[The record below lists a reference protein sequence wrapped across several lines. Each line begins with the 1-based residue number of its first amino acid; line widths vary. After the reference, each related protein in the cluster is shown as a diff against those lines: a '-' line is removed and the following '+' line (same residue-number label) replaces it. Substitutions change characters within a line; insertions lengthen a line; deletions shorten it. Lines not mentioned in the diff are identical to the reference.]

1 MPSIKKRDVSENN
14 NANDEFN
21 PVEFLKSLSVDNFL
35 SCKETKDILI
45 AEHFWKFE
53 KELKPILVD
62 LYCEYNSQFI
72 DSNCLFG
79 KDPNM
84 LYADY
89 FAELIYEHIDK
100 EYDLSIFYY
109 NPELAEPLFELY
121 NK

>member
-14 NANDEFN
+14 NENDEFN
-21 PVEFLKSLSVDNFL
+21 PVEFLKSLSVDDFL

-100 EYDLSIFYY
+100 EYVLSIFYY